1 MDRLMDIPGQYVV
14 SDSGV
19 PVAFRS
25 ESSPLAFH
33 EEKGCPQCQGSLRN
47 LHRYSRLVKRLILD
61 QSTKMF
67 IVRSNMALVSLATR
81 LQQEEKRLTETKATI
96 SAGTT
101 IKSKLKPILPML
113 VRLGGPKGVLFHNI
127 SELSGLDS
135 RCGPLFALHH
145 EILTFLVR
153 VKEEEQPFA
162 DIRSNVAR
170 LPQAM
175 QRAGTLQATSALLA
189 KTLLLRCECSIL
201 SEIIKIHRGQASGL
215 AAHHHWL
222 TVELCLDLEFNRRDC
237 GDLINEAIQQKQL
250 ITEIEARLLFA
261 RSVALE
267 RIASTY
273 PDGIEGLLLQA
284 RRQVEIVKIN
294 LKNSPILGRLLPQD
308 LEHEDQNMEKE
319 LQMYLLREGETNVRC
334 NVLDCTKP
342 FTTTAFWRKHFEK
355 RQPQWYEKMKKS
367 VSSSD
372 PSMLTEV
379 EEVER
384 DLQEGTVSTFVTGT
398 DRQAVYL
405 AMTQNLKDAGRWYHC
420 VNMHAVRILIHVL
433 MPN

>member
-1 MDRLMDIPGQYVV
+1 ML

-47 LHRYSRLVKRLILD
+47 LHRYNRLVKRLILD

-101 IKSKLKPILPML
+101 IKSKLKPVLPTL
-113 VRLGGPKGVLFHNI
+113 VRLGGPRGVLFHNI

-135 RCGPLFALHH
+135 RCGPLIALHH
-145 EILTFLVR
+145 EVLTFLVR

-162 DIRSNVAR
+162 DIRSSVAR

-175 QRAGTLQATSALLA
+175 QRAGTLQTTSALLT
-189 KTLLLRCECSIL
+189 KTLLLRCECNIL
-201 SEIIKIHRGQASGL
+201 SEIINIHRGQASGL

-237 GDLINEAIQQKQL
+237 GDLINEAIQKKQL

-261 RSVALE
+261 RFVALE
-267 RIASTY
+267 RIASIY

-294 LKNSPILGRLLPQD
+294 LKNSPILGQLLPQY
-308 LEHEDQNMEKE
+308 LEHEDQNLGKE

-334 NVLDCTKP
+334 NLLDCTKP
-342 FTTTAFWRKHFEK
+342 FTTMAFWRKHFEK
-355 RQPQWYEKMKKS
+355 RHPQWYEKMKKI

-379 EEVER
+379 EEVEK

-405 AMTQNLKDAGRWYHC
+405 AMTQDLKDVGR
-420 VNMHAVRILIHVL
+420 
-433 MPN
+433 